1 MKFLLD
7 GGGPKPRDR
16 VLIKERHGCRGEA
29 TWRRRRRLEGGG
41 HRPRDGRPEPPEAGR
56 GMENPP
62 LEPLQGAQPWDSLT
76 SDVWSPGPGRRGR
89 MSV

>member
-41 HRPRDGRPEPPEAGR
+41 DWKEAATGPGTDAR
-56 GMENPP
+56 SPQK
-62 LEPLQGAQPWDSLT
+62 LEEAWRTLPWSLCREL
-76 SDVWSPGPGRRGR
+76 SPGTP
-89 MSV
+89 